1 MPDADLPAVAL
12 GAPARFLLM
21 LAAMAV
27 CFLYARLLILPVGRE
42 LALMRIADWDRAAFD
57 GDEPLRAAA
66 RANPLAW
73 EPHVFRA
80 RAWRREAA
88 AEEGAAAAVHLER
101 AIQGYRDA
109 LTRHPRLRR
118 AYLALATCYLAPEG
132 ADREPNALATA
143 RACLE
148 EAARL
153 YPTHIPTRLR
163 LAEVIDGLGEKAAA
177 LEAYRE
183 VVRLDRL
190 MPETRLRLTD
200 EARGKVRSRIKKL
213 QAHAPPPKGASND

>member
-1 MPDADLPAVAL
+1 
-12 GAPARFLLM
+12 M

-27 CFLYARLLILPVGRE
+27 CFLYVRQLILPVGRE
-42 LALMRIADWDRAAFD
+42 YALLRIAGWDRAAFD

-66 RANPLAW
+66 EANPLAW

-80 RAWRREAA
+80 QAWRREAA

-109 LTRHPRLRR
+109 LARHPRLRR
-118 AYLALATCYLAPEG
+118 AYLELVACYLAPNG
-132 ADREPNALATA
+132 ADQDPDALAAA
-143 RACLE
+143 RGCLE

-163 LAEVIDGLGEKAAA
+163 LAAVLDRLGESAAA

-183 VVRLDRL
+183 VLRLDRL
-190 MPETRLRLTD
+190 MPEPRLRLGD
-200 EARGKVRSRIKKL
+200 EARGRVRTRVREL
-213 QAHAPPPKGASND
+213 QAQAAAPPQGPSRE